1 MSSIYH
7 SMDAPFSPAEQKI
20 DKLKPAEKAFF
31 VLDDLCALSTPA
43 PSVRSDVA
51 LLCCRQ
57 LGTKI
62 ILLFYVLRAI
72 YDQYNY
78 GWHMWEHL
86 FGLSQYSS
94 SGQWHN
100 CVCALPA
107 PLLPALHAPQQQAQG
122 VYLRKLLLLAVVP

>member
-1 MSSIYH
+1 MR
-7 SMDAPFSPAEQKI
+7 
-20 DKLKPAEKAFF
+20 
-31 VLDDLCALSTPA
+31 A

-62 ILLFYVLRAI
+62 ILLFYILRAI

-94 SGQWHN
+94 TGTWHN
-100 CVCALPA
+100 CICALPA
-107 PLLPALHAPQQQAQG
+107 PLPPALRAPHSLSVAHRARG
-122 VYLRKLLLLAVVP
+122 YVPELRRAGL